1 MSTNPELGSERRTP
15 RAQVYM
21 AGELVTP
28 MGRMKATIRDIS
40 LKGAHI
46 ASEHE
51 LKIGSVVELKR
62 AALSAEAHV
71 AWVRGREAG
80 LEFVEPLTRS
90 VLERSMPKALLQKL
104 DVEQAEFARP
114 PD

>member
-1 MSTNPELGSERRTP
+1 MSTEAKLGSERRSP

-28 MGRMKATIRDIS
+28 SGRMKATIRDIS
-40 LKGAHI
+40 MYGAHI

-71 AWVRGREAG
+71 AWVRGKEAG
-80 LEFVEPLTRS
+80 LEFVEPLKRAT
-90 VLERSMPKALLQKL
+90 LERSMPKALLQRL
-104 DVEQAEFARP
+104 DAERQGF
-114 PD
+114 